1 MATSKPSKKKTTKK
15 KAAKKPSAKKSA
27 GKKSAKS
34 RIQVKSTPARKKSA
48 SKKPKANPVGIM
60 DTTLRDGHQCL
71 LATRM
76 RMEDMLPIV
85 EKLDN
90 AGFAALEV
98 WGGATFDTTHRFLA
112 EDPWERLATFKRLTK
127 TPLQMLLRGQNLV
140 GYRHYADDV
149 VEAFCDKAAE
159 VGMDRFR
166 VFDALNDERNLA
178 TSFRAL
184 KKTGKHIQGT
194 VCYTVTE
201 RRLGGPIYT
210 LDYYVDKAKIMEDM
224 GADSLCVKDMAG
236 LLAPLDAFD
245 LISALKDAISIPI
258 QLHTHYTSGFAS
270 MTCLKAIEAGVDIID
285 CALAPLAL
293 RTGQPAVE
301 PMLVTLQGS
310 DRDPGIELEPLIEC
324 AHHLEKIAPKYREFL
339 DTSRMATID
348 AEVLVHQIP
357 GGMMS
362 NLVAQLKQADALD
375 RLKEVTDEL
384 PRTRADLGYPPL
396 VTPSSQIIG
405 TQAVMN
411 VLFGRYERVT
421 EQVKD
426 YVAGLYGRPPA
437 KMKPDVVK
445 KCLVGHKMTKPT
457 TKRPA
462 DLLEPEME
470 KAAAEIADITT
481 DLADILTYAI
491 YPVTGKR
498 FLKWKYGI
506 EPVPA
511 EMTGKTLEEAERE
524 AGLVEQ
530 ALAGELVEPP
540 SKDAPAKS
548 TNARTFN
555 VFVDGEY
562 FAVDVDPTGAM
573 TASAPAAPIAA
584 AAPAVAA
591 PAAAPAPAA
600 AAPAPAAAA
609 PAGDGAMIAPMPG
622 LIIEVNV
629 AVGDTVAVGDVVLVL
644 EAMKMGNEIPAE
656 RAGTVKSI
664 AAEAGTEVAKGD
676 LLLVIE

>member
-1 MATSKPSKKKTTKK
+1 VASKKKSTAQ
-15 KAAKKPSAKKSA
+15 KAK
-27 GKKSAKS
+27 
-34 RIQVKSTPARKKSA
+34 I
-48 SKKPKANPVGIM
+48 NPVGIM

-98 WGGATFDTTHRFLA
+98 WGGATFDATHRFLA

-140 GYRHYADDV
+140 GYRHYADDL
-149 VEAFCDKAAE
+149 VEAFCEKAVE
-159 VGMDRFR
+159 TGVDRFR
-166 VFDALNDERNLA
+166 VFDALNDERNMV
-178 TSFRAL
+178 TSFKAL
-184 KKTGKHIQGT
+184 RKAGGHVQGT

-210 LDYYVDKAKIMEDM
+210 IDYYVEKAKIIEDM
-224 GADSLCVKDMAG
+224 GADSLCLKDMAG
-236 LLAPLDAFD
+236 LLAPLDAYE
-245 LISALKDAISIPI
+245 LISALKEAISLPI
-258 QLHTHYTSGFAS
+258 QLHTHYTSGFAA
-270 MTCLKAIEAGVDIID
+270 MTCLKAVEAGVDIID

-301 PMLVTLQGS
+301 PILVTLEGS
-310 DRDPGIELEPLIEC
+310 PRDPGIDLEPLIEC
-324 AHHLEKIAPKYREFL
+324 AHHLERIAPKYRDFL
-339 DTSRMATID
+339 DTSKMATID

-362 NLVAQLKQADALD
+362 NLVSQLKQADAMD
-375 RLKEVTDEL
+375 RLAEVTAEL

-426 YVAGLYGRPPA
+426 YVAGLYGQPPA

-462 DLLEPEME
+462 DLLEPELE
-470 KAAAEIADITT
+470 KARAEIADITT
-481 DLADILTYAI
+481 NELDVLTYAI
-491 YPVTGKR
+491 YPTTGRR
-498 FLKWKYGI
+498 FLNWKYGL
-506 EPVPA
+506 EPVPT
-511 EMTGKTLEEAERE
+511 EFQPTTLEA
-524 AGLVEQ
+524 AQQKQ
-530 ALAGELVEPP
+530 AMMEKAARGELVEPP
-540 SKDAPAKS
+540 AKETPVKS
-548 TNARTFN
+548 ANVRTFN
-555 VFVDGEY
+555 VFVDGDY
-562 FAVDVDPTGAM
+562 FQVDVDPTGAI
-573 TASAPAAPIAA
+573 TAAVPATNAPAAPP
-584 AAPAVAA
+584 PAAA
-591 PAAAPAPAA
+591 PAAAAA
-600 AAPAPAAAA
+600 TQAAPKAA
-609 PAGDGAMIAPMPG
+609 PAGGGAGSVTAPMPG
-622 LIIEVNV
+622 LIIAYRV
-629 AVGDTVAVGDVVLVL
+629 AEGDTVAVGDTLLVL
-644 EAMKMGNEIPAE
+644 EAMKMENEIPAE
-656 RAGTVKSI
+656 KAGTVKSI
-664 AAEAGTEVAKGD
+664 VAPAGNEVAKGD
-676 LLLVIE
+676 VMLVIE

>member
-1 MATSKPSKKKTTKK
+1 VASKKKSTAQ
-15 KAAKKPSAKKSA
+15 KAK
-27 GKKSAKS
+27 
-34 RIQVKSTPARKKSA
+34 I
-48 SKKPKANPVGIM
+48 NPVGIM

-98 WGGATFDTTHRFLA
+98 WGGATFDATHRFLA

-140 GYRHYADDV
+140 GYRHYADDL
-149 VEAFCDKAAE
+149 VEAFCDKAVE
-159 VGMDRFR
+159 TGVDRFR
-166 VFDALNDERNLA
+166 VFDALNDERNMV
-178 TSFRAL
+178 TSFKAL
-184 KKTGKHIQGT
+184 RKAGGHVQGT

-210 LDYYVDKAKIMEDM
+210 IDYYVEKAKIIEDM
-224 GADSLCVKDMAG
+224 GADSLCLKDMAG
-236 LLAPLDAFD
+236 LLAPLDAYE
-245 LISALKDAISIPI
+245 LISALKEAISLPI
-258 QLHTHYTSGFAS
+258 QLHTHYTSGFAA
-270 MTCLKAIEAGVDIID
+270 MTCLKAVEAGVDIID

-301 PMLVTLQGS
+301 PILVTLEGS
-310 DRDPGIELEPLIEC
+310 PRDPGIDLEPLIEC
-324 AHHLEKIAPKYREFL
+324 AHHLERIAPKYRDFL
-339 DTSRMATID
+339 DTSKMATID

-362 NLVAQLKQADALD
+362 NLVSQLKQADAMD
-375 RLKEVTDEL
+375 RLAEVTAEL

-426 YVAGLYGRPPA
+426 YVAGLYGQPPA

-462 DLLEPEME
+462 DLLEPELE
-470 KAAAEIADITT
+470 KARAEIADITT
-481 DLADILTYAI
+481 NELDVLTYAI
-491 YPVTGKR
+491 YPTTGRR
-498 FLKWKYGI
+498 FLNWKYGL
-506 EPVPA
+506 EPVPT
-511 EMTGKTLEEAERE
+511 EFQPTTLEA
-524 AGLVEQ
+524 AQQKQ
-530 ALAGELVEPP
+530 AMMEKAARGELVEPP
-540 SKDAPAKS
+540 AKETPVKS
-548 TNARTFN
+548 ANVRTFN
-555 VFVDGEY
+555 VFVDGDY
-562 FAVDVDPTGAM
+562 FQVDVDPTGAI
-573 TASAPAAPIAA
+573 TAAVPATNAPAAPP
-584 AAPAVAA
+584 PAAA
-591 PAAAPAPAA
+591 PAAAAA
-600 AAPAPAAAA
+600 TQAAPKAA
-609 PAGDGAMIAPMPG
+609 PAGGGAGSVTAPMPG
-622 LIIEVNV
+622 LIIAYRV
-629 AVGDTVAVGDVVLVL
+629 AEGDTVAVGDTLLVL
-644 EAMKMGNEIPAE
+644 EAMKMENEIPAE
-656 RAGTVKSI
+656 KAGTVKSI
-664 AAEAGTEVAKGD
+664 VAPAGNEVAKGD
-676 LLLVIE
+676 VMLVIE

>member
-1 MATSKPSKKKTTKK
+1 VASKKKSTAQ
-15 KAAKKPSAKKSA
+15 KAK
-27 GKKSAKS
+27 
-34 RIQVKSTPARKKSA
+34 I
-48 SKKPKANPVGIM
+48 NPVGIM

-98 WGGATFDTTHRFLA
+98 WGGATFDATHRFLA

-140 GYRHYADDV
+140 GYRHYADDL
-149 VEAFCDKAAE
+149 VEAFCEKAVE
-159 VGMDRFR
+159 TGVDRFR
-166 VFDALNDERNLA
+166 VFDALNDERNMV
-178 TSFRAL
+178 TSFKAL
-184 KKTGKHIQGT
+184 RKAGGHVQGT

-210 LDYYVDKAKIMEDM
+210 IDYYVEKAKIIEDM
-224 GADSLCVKDMAG
+224 GADSLCLKDMAG
-236 LLAPLDAFD
+236 LLAPLDAYE
-245 LISALKDAISIPI
+245 LISALKEAISLPI
-258 QLHTHYTSGFAS
+258 QLHTHYTSGFAA
-270 MTCLKAIEAGVDIID
+270 MTCLKAVEAGVDIID

-301 PMLVTLQGS
+301 PILVTLEGS
-310 DRDPGIELEPLIEC
+310 PRDPGIDLEPLIEC
-324 AHHLEKIAPKYREFL
+324 AHHLERIAPKYRDFL
-339 DTSRMATID
+339 DTSKMATID

-362 NLVAQLKQADALD
+362 NLVSQLKQADAMD
-375 RLKEVTDEL
+375 RLAEVTAEL

-426 YVAGLYGRPPA
+426 YVAGLYGQPPA

-462 DLLEPEME
+462 DLLEPELE
-470 KAAAEIADITT
+470 KARAEIADITT
-481 DLADILTYAI
+481 NELDVLTYAI
-491 YPVTGKR
+491 YPTTGRR
-498 FLKWKYGI
+498 FLNWKYGL
-506 EPVPA
+506 EPVPT
-511 EMTGKTLEEAERE
+511 EFQPTTLEA
-524 AGLVEQ
+524 AQQKQ
-530 ALAGELVEPP
+530 AMMEKAARGELVEPP
-540 SKDAPAKS
+540 AKETPVKS
-548 TNARTFN
+548 ANVRTFN
-555 VFVDGEY
+555 VFVDGDY
-562 FAVDVDPTGAM
+562 FQVDVDPTGAI
-573 TASAPAAPIAA
+573 TAAVPATNAPAAPP
-584 AAPAVAA
+584 PAAA
-591 PAAAPAPAA
+591 PAAAAA
-600 AAPAPAAAA
+600 AQAAPKAA
-609 PAGDGAMIAPMPG
+609 PAGGGAGSVTAPMPG
-622 LIIEVNV
+622 LIIAYRV
-629 AVGDTVAVGDVVLVL
+629 AEGDTVAVGDTLLVL
-644 EAMKMGNEIPAE
+644 EAMKMENEIPAE
-656 RAGTVKSI
+656 KAGTVKSI
-664 AAEAGTEVAKGD
+664 VAPAGNEVAKGD
-676 LLLVIE
+676 VMLVIE